1 VNLLLET
8 ARVPYFSGLFQLYS
22 STCTVFPE
30 TELTQ
35 ATWPAEP
42 PVYTA
47 TDPGTGVELTLTPQL
62 LAAEYQVLAF
72 PNAQPLYLLVDE
84 IPSLLLIRWAT
95 KDVHWHLKYLQGS
108 TPPHCPL

>member
-1 VNLLLET
+1 MNELLET

-22 STCTVFPE
+22 STCTVSPE

-35 ATWPAEP
+35 ATCPAAP

-47 TDPGTGVELTLTPQL
+47 TDPGTGVELSVTPQF

-72 PNAQPLYLLVDE
+72 PKAQPLYLLLNE
-84 IPSLLLIRWAT
+84 MPSLLLIRWAT
-95 KDVHWHLKYLQGS
+95 KEVHWHL
-108 TPPHCPL
+108 